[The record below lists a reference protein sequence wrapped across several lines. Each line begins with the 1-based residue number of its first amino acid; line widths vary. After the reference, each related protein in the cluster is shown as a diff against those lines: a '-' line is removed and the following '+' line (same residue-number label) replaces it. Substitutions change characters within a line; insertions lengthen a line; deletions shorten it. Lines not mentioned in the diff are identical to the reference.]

1 MDMDAAGESASRL
14 TGATSSS
21 APTSRW
27 SLTEMRTKL
36 APLLLQ
42 TARAASLG
50 QSLLRS
56 A

>member
-1 MDMDAAGESASRL
+1 
-14 TGATSSS
+14 
-21 APTSRW
+21 
-27 SLTEMRTKL
+27 MRTKL

-50 QSLLRS
+50 QSMLRS

>member
-1 MDMDAAGESASRL
+1 VLGIDGRPLAAINI
-14 TGATSSS
+14 S